1 MRSLPTASPTP
12 AVLPLLFAAC
22 AALSGCGSD
31 KGTDG
36 SGGTTTG
43 TTTDTNAA
51 GGGAGGA
58 GGAVTGGGG
67 AGGATQPQPQ
77 YRKTMT
83 GDATWQV
90 TFDDVAKAAGATD
103 CSYTRHYE
111 AVEDRSARWLCPSC
125 EIMFLADVTLTDGL
139 DTCFSQVSTSTP
151 AKQEWLGYG
160 GGTWWRS
167 PLGPTTDQGTATVDA
182 TSVVIANQV
191 PDLDAAVGG
200 KMAFAV
206 SGMYTLGEAEGDPMN
221 GYVPPATYACG
232 WPKADPP
239 PYTGN
244 YVLAK
249 NAILPDG
256 FFHDKC
262 DEVVRIHDFK
272 GSYLVVDMSA
282 LDCPP
287 CQQMGKEEEAF
298 LADMK
303 SKGIDVQVITLM
315 APALDDIFGVTTKAK
330 LTTWTTKYNLT
341 SPVLNDRGWGIA
353 EFEPAIGAANI
364 GYPSWAV
371 VRPDLTVIDYQT
383 GYGSWADMAA
393 IIEADKP

>member
-1 MRSLPTASPTP
+1 MRSPPHRLAHARSPP
-12 AVLPLLFAAC
+12 APLRSVRR
-22 AALSGCGSD
+22 ALSGCGSD

-125 EIMFLADVTLTDGL
+125 EIMFLADATLTDGL

-167 PLGPTTDQGTATVDA
+167 PLGPTTDQ
-182 TSVVIANQV
+182 
-191 PDLDAAVGG
+191 
-200 KMAFAV
+200 
-206 SGMYTLGEAEGDPMN
+206 
-221 GYVPPATYACG
+221 
-232 WPKADPP
+232 
-239 PYTGN
+239 
-244 YVLAK
+244 
-249 NAILPDG
+249 
-256 FFHDKC
+256 
-262 DEVVRIHDFK
+262 
-272 GSYLVVDMSA
+272 
-282 LDCPP
+282 
-287 CQQMGKEEEAF
+287 
-298 LADMK
+298 
-303 SKGIDVQVITLM
+303 
-315 APALDDIFGVTTKAK
+315 APRR
-330 LTTWTTKYNLT
+330 WTRRA
-341 SPVLNDRGWGIA
+341 S
-353 EFEPAIGAANI
+353 
-364 GYPSWAV
+364 
-371 VRPDLTVIDYQT
+371 
-383 GYGSWADMAA
+383 
-393 IIEADKP
+393 